1 MSLINLLIW
10 VIILGLVFYVVYWA
24 LSHMPLPAPFAVV
37 ARVVLALIVVVVLLS
52 LLFGG
57 IQVPVL
63 LK

>member
-24 LSHMPLPAPFAVV
+24 LSQMPLPAPFAVV